1 MESLKVPEKYKRP
14 GVYVYCNKCYSY
26 SNIKDGCLR
35 KSPKCNHPP
44 ENQIFKLKVHVPGSK
59 NMCRT
64 MALDTRDITEV
75 DKIRTD
81 FIESLKQNN
90 YTKLEI
96 KQYEV
101 PDAERYLLLYQMKKF
116 IDYKSN
122 GGSYE
127 FESSKDVEKETIK
140 DYERHFR
147 YFLDSLCSY
156 VNIKTI
162 RIEEIKK
169 EHIEVFHKYIKQK
182 TNYLH
187 TYNNIMSSLRSFF
200 NHLIKYEEFDIR
212 NIFTLVPVHS
222 VHYDPVTFT
231 AEEFDKILEVT
242 TIENGYDKTKK
253 RNHYRSWLKTSFKL
267 GAFTD
272 LRLDELVHM
281 KYSDIE
287 MKDGVLVLQ
296 AENMKATKLIGAKQP
311 KDKRIKRIPV
321 IEELRKVLYEEC
333 EYEQNIG
340 SDKFIIAPQ
349 LARITVHNTICK
361 GFTHFKRLAGI
372 DEQKCFK
379 ELRKTYMNQSE
390 AQFGITLTTLVSDHS
405 NDEVVRKHYLAQMEA
420 VKKTAGL
427 KIFPKKDENE

>member
-1 MESLKVPEKYKRP
+1 
-14 GVYVYCNKCYSY
+14 
-26 SNIKDGCLR
+26 
-35 KSPKCNHPP
+35 
-44 ENQIFKLKVHVPGSK
+44 
-59 NMCRT
+59 

-340 SDKFIIAPQ
+340 SDKFIIAPE